1 VTTKGRDTLSTPT
14 TKKVAKRGDNTAKAA
29 ETRQRVLVYFV
40 KHKKNGA
47 LGLGKRWEW
56 RERRQV

>member
-1 VTTKGRDTLSTPT
+1 LSTPT
-14 TKKVAKRGDNTAKAA
+14 TKKVAKRGDNTAKAV